1 MTNEEEESVCA
12 TDYNIPVD
20 SGGHTFC
27 VTSMNPVVWLGTP
40 DVQLMPTV
48 VGKLTG
54 GKSKNQFINP
64 LGFGLPLP
72 GTNGQL
78 RLPYLR
84 GPAFFDHDLS
94 ILKNV
99 PLGEKKFLQLRA
111 AGFNFLNHPMVSFN
125 NADTS
130 NLTLG
135 FQNATAG
142 AALTKDV
149 LLHQDF
155 GVANIKVGNR
165 LLELSAK
172 FEF

>member
-1 MTNEEEESVCA
+1 
-12 TDYNIPVD
+12 
-20 SGGHTFC
+20 
-27 VTSMNPVVWLGTP
+27 LGTP
-40 DVQLMPTV
+40 DVILMPTLLGNPV
-48 VGKLTG
+48 G
-54 GKSKNQFINP
+54 GKKKHQYVNP
-64 LGFGLPLP
+64 LALGLPLP
-72 GTNGQL
+72 ETNGVL
-78 RLPYLR
+78 RLPYIH

-99 PLGEKKFLQLRA
+99 PMGEKRFLQLRA
-111 AGFNFLNHPMVSFN
+111 AGFNFMNHPMVSFN

-130 NLTLG
+130 NLSLG

-142 AALTKDV
+142 QALTQNV

-165 LLELSAK
+165 LIELSAK